1 MVRQLDVTRAQQL
14 LRQAEA
20 ASGAFLDALT
30 DEIAI
35 LDSSGNII
43 AVNEAWKR
51 FARDGDPAVE
61 GPGVGQNYLDVCERA
76 AADGV
81 EDSRKVLDGLRGVLR
96 KTTNQFVMEYE
107 FIMPSERRWFLLTAT
122 ALAQMP
128 GALVAHRDITGKRK
142 AEEAL
147 RLGGQFDVIGPVVE
161 SFLPALVKN
170 LAAALN
176 VKMAFLSELVD
187 LSNRRARIVA
197 IWEGA
202 GFGDTREYRLEGI
215 PADQIL
221 AGRACVFASNVRKL
235 FPDDQILARVDAES
249 YLAVPLL
256 DSSGQVLGHL
266 GIIDTKPIEDVSFA
280 ETTLRVFAAP
290 VVPELERRRIE
301 RRLTEQSR
309 LIYSAPEAIVG
320 TDDHFMIS
328 YWNRAAET
336 TYGWRAEE
344 VLGRD
349 IREVL
354 RTEFA
359 DEGRAQAVQTILE
372 AGEYRGE
379 VVQYRKDGSAI
390 NIGATT
396 MPMRDAAGAL
406 TGIISIN
413 RDISEHVLAQQRLSD
428 AEAKTR
434 AILEAIPDMLFTVD
448 ARGKLLSYTPSK
460 DLRPFVPPSEFLGKT
475 VEEVMPPNVATLVMR
490 AIGACLRSGQTETI
504 EYQLPVD
511 SDIRDFEA
519 RVVALGDD
527 EVLGIVRDC
536 TAEKSQLRASQGRQ
550 NGPAV
555 TRSGEKPRVLAV
567 ERDIRALRLVR
578 RVLENAG
585 KTVLV
590 TSDVDEALHFV
601 EIERPD
607 VVLLDLAV
615 FEDEEANVFGELRRL
630 SDAPV
635 VVLGASDEAE
645 GGVRALRAGADD
657 YVTRPFSAAELD
669 ARVELAMRHH
679 RSARPLSSTPL
690 EFGEMVI
697 EPASRMVTVSGE
709 RVALTL
715 TEYKLLLEL
724 ADAAGR
730 VMTHDEILDRVWGPG
745 YAGQYEVL
753 RAFVRTLRQKL
764 GDDAR
769 QPRFL
774 LSERGVGYRLRK
786 G

>member
-1 MVRQLDVTRAQQL
+1 MVKELDVIRAEQL
-14 LRQAEA
+14 LRQAET

-35 LDSSGNII
+35 LDSAGTII

-51 FARDGDPAVE
+51 FARNENPAVE
-61 GPGVGQNYLDVCERA
+61 GPGVGLNYLDVCERA
-76 AADGV
+76 VADGV
-81 EDSRKVLDGLRGVLR
+81 EDSRKVLDGLRSVLR
-96 KTTNQFVMEYE
+96 KATSQFVMEYE
-107 FIMPSERRWFLLTAT
+107 FVTPSERRWFHLTAT
-122 ALAQMP
+122 GLSQMP
-128 GALVAHRDITGKRK
+128 GALVAHRDITGARK
-142 AEEAL
+142 VEEAL
-147 RLGGQFDVIGPVVE
+147 RLGGQFDVTGQVFE

-176 VKMAFLSELVD
+176 VKIAFLSELVD
-187 LSNRRARIVA
+187 LPNRRARMIA
-197 IWEGA
+197 TWEGT
-202 GFGDTREYRLEGI
+202 GFGDTREYRLEGK
-215 PADQIL
+215 PAEQIL
-221 AGRACVFASNVRKL
+221 AGKTCVFASGVRKL
-235 FPDDQILARVDAES
+235 FPDDQVLARVEGES
-249 YLAVPLL
+249 YMAVPLL

-266 GIIDTKPIEDVSFA
+266 GIVDTKPIEDVSFA

-301 RRLTEQSR
+301 RRLAEQSR
-309 LIYSAPEAIVG
+309 LIYSAPDAIVG
-320 TDDHFMIS
+320 TDDHFTIT
-328 YWNRAAET
+328 YWNRAAEN
-336 TYGWRAEE
+336 TYGWRGEE

-354 RTEFA
+354 RTEFT
-359 DEGRAQAVQTILE
+359 DEDRRQAVQTVME

-379 VVQYRKDGSAI
+379 VVQYRKDGTAI

-396 MPMRDAAGAL
+396 MPIRNGAGGL
-406 TGIISIN
+406 IGLVSIN
-413 RDISEHVLAQQRLSD
+413 RDISERVLAEQRLRD

-434 AILEAIPDMLFTVD
+434 AIVEAIPDMLFTVD
-448 ARGKLLSYTPSK
+448 ARGKFLSFTPSK

-475 VEEVMPPNVATLVMR
+475 VEEIMPPDVAALVMR
-490 AIGACLRSGQTETI
+490 GIGTCLRSGLTETV
-504 EYQLPVD
+504 EYQLPLD
-511 SDIRDFEA
+511 GEIREFEA
-519 RVVALGDD
+519 RIVALGGD
-527 EVLGIVRDC
+527 EVLAIVRDS
-536 TAEKSQLRASQGRQ
+536 TAEKRQARASQGRQ
-550 NGPAV
+550 TGPAV
-555 TRSGEKPRVLAV
+555 TRSGEKPCVLAV

-585 KTVLV
+585 KNVLM
-590 TSDVDEALHFV
+590 TSDVDEALDFV
-601 EIERPD
+601 EMERPD

-615 FEDEEANVFGELRRL
+615 FEDEEANVFSELRRL

-635 VVLGASDEAE
+635 LVLGAGEVE

-657 YVTRPFSAAELD
+657 YITRPFSAAELD
-669 ARVELAMRHH
+669 ARVELALRHH
-679 RSARPLSSTPL
+679 RSGRLVSATPM
-690 EFGEMVI
+690 EFGELVI
-697 EPASRMVTVSGE
+697 NPADRMVTVSGE

-753 RAFVRTLRQKL
+753 RTFVRTLRQKL

-774 LSERGVGYRLRK
+774 LSERGVGYRMGK